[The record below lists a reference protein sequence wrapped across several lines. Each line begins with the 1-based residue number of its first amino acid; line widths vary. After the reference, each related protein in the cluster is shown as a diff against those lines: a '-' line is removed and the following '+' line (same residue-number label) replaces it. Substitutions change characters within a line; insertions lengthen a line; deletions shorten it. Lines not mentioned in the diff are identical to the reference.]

1 MKTILFKILIAML
14 CGAVLFITALIF
26 VSDHYWC
33 FKDHDT
39 CVIEEM
45 DYYRGL
51 KAVAIKQENERHEAT
66 LATLTEHYDSKIIPL
81 KPLISTGR
89 ALEEYKKGNKQNVPE
104 GFVALRQAFIPQ
116 ALASSGETLTD
127 SPKDNGSISTKSVM
141 HFAPDHINVGRY
153 SKLLSEIN
161 SPYAGVP
168 IEKYCNNEGVKEV
181 GCDILVSIAQ
191 SESSSGTNFRCNW
204 KTPEEALRLGV
215 DFYHNPGGFKDL
227 RPAGERERTHPDENG
242 CYLRR
247 FDSFNAFWEFYV
259 NHMVHAYGFDTRT
272 EALTMYQCYVNGN
285 CKYWSQLTEEQ
296 KEEARK
302 SPWVNTINSF
312 VERINKSNA

>member
-1 MKTILFKILIAML
+1 MKNLLVKIGVAMISM
-14 CGAVLFITALIF
+14 GIIYVLALIF
-26 VSDHYWC
+26 ANDHYWC

-39 CVIEEM
+39 CAIEEM

-51 KAVAIKQENERHEAT
+51 KAAAIKQENERHDST
-66 LATLTEHYDSKIIPL
+66 LVTLTEHYDSKINPL
-81 KPLISTGR
+81 KPTISTGR
-89 ALEEYKKGNKQNVPE
+89 ALEEFKKGNKQNVPE

-116 ALASSGETLTD
+116 ALASSGETLTE
-127 SPKDNGSISTKSVM
+127 SPIDNGNTSTKYVM
-141 HFAPDHINVGRY
+141 HFAPDQINVGRY
-153 SKLLSEIN
+153 SKVLSEIN

-168 IEKYCNNEGVKEV
+168 IEKYCNKEGVKEV
-181 GCDILVSIAQ
+181 ACDILVSIAQ
-191 SESSSGTNFRCNW
+191 SESSSGTHFRCNW
-204 KTPEEALRLGV
+204 KTPEQALKLGV
-215 DFYHNPGGFKDL
+215 EFYHNPVGFKDL

-259 NHMVHAYGFDTRT
+259 NHMVPAYGFDTRT

-285 CKYWSQLTEEQ
+285 CKPWSKLTDEQ
-296 KEEARK
+296 KEEARN